1 MERSIIKIILIPFLT
16 LLVGIVESN
25 DDVNNFGLIVHGGA
39 GSFSGLD
46 ENTLNSYKSGID
58 HALAAGYEV
67 LEQG

>member
-1 MERSIIKIILIPFLT
+1 MERSIIKIILIPFLS
-16 LLVGIVESN
+16 LLIGIVESN

-58 HALAAGYEV
+58 
-67 LEQG
+67 